1 MCDRWKCR
9 KLCWGSDLQFIYGRS
24 FNTVD
29 GCSSTET
36 ARSETARAITSPF
49 FFLQRECSLSFD
61 VDISVGKSVSTEMW
75 IHGRSF
81 ATQHRYHAAKMI
93 AAHVYTYLFH
103 EYVCENTRARVNA
116 ELARRHVRLEIST
129 ELPMKRFHPRSRP
142 IATMSSDVLL

>member
-1 MCDRWKCR
+1 MQEAVLRLWSSVYIR
-9 KLCWGSDLQFIYGRS
+9 KIVQHSWWMLINGD
-24 FNTVD
+24 
-29 GCSSTET
+29 
-36 ARSETARAITSPF
+36 SEERNGTRNHVAV